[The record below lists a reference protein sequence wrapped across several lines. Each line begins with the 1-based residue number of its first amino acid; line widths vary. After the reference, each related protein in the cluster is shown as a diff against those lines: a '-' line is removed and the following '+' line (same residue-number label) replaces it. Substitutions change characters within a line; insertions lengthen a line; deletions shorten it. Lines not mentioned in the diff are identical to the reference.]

1 MKLQFS
7 LLLICLGLVACGAN
21 LAHEENQLFL
31 PIPVSNN
38 AVTLVGDTALS
49 FSGLL
54 SGKSWSDVTDRAFAC
69 DLAAQTCREIAGLPD
84 GIGRLASVAVTVQ
97 GTPYIFGGYT
107 VDKDGNE
114 ASTPDVWRFD
124 LANESYHSMAPMP
137 VPVDDGVALVY
148 EDRYVFLVSGWH
160 NTDNVDLV
168 QVLDVQGNQWF
179 TATAFAGDPVFGHA
193 AAIAGN
199 VMLVCDGVKV
209 VPPVDAQA
217 RRTFEGSPACWRG
230 EIDVGDL
237 TQINWRQVGSFA
249 PAHYRMAAAAHGGKI
264 WLAGGTDNP
273 YNYNGLGYDGVPS
286 EASAHVWNYDVAKD
300 QFAIATDKPMASMDH
315 RRMLVWNDKFVILG
329 GMGDDQT
336 VTDKVQMFPV
346 PAASK

>member
-1 MKLQFS
+1 MKMKFS
-7 LLLICLGLVACGAN
+7 LLLACTALVACGAN
-21 LAHEENQLFL
+21 TTQEERPFQL
-31 PIPVSNN
+31 PVPVSNN

-54 SGKSWSDVTDRAFAC
+54 SGKTWRDVTDRAFAC
-69 DLAAQTCREIAGLPD
+69 DLKAQTCREITGLPD
-84 GIGRLASVAVTVQ
+84 GVGRLASVAVTVQ
-97 GTPYIFGGYT
+97 GAPYIFGGYT

-124 LANESYHSMAPMP
+124 LADESYHSMAPMP

-160 NTDNVDLV
+160 NTGNVDLV
-168 QVLDVQGNQWF
+168 QVLDVQDNQWF
-179 TATAFAGDPVFGHA
+179 TATAFPGDPVFGHA

-209 VPPVDAQA
+209 VPPVNDQA

-230 EIDVGDL
+230 EIDPNDL
-237 TQINWRQVGSFA
+237 SQINWRQIGSFA
-249 PAHYRMAAAAHGGKI
+249 PAHYRMAAAAHEGKI
-264 WLAGGTDNP
+264 WLAGGSDNP

-286 EASAHVWNYDVAKD
+286 KASAHVWNYDVAAD
-300 QFAIATDKPMASMDH
+300 TFTVAPDKPIASMDH
-315 RRMLVWNDKFVILG
+315 RRMLVWNGKFVIVG
-329 GMGDDQT
+329 GMGEGQNVLDE
-336 VTDKVQMFPV
+336 VQLFE
-346 PAASK
+346 